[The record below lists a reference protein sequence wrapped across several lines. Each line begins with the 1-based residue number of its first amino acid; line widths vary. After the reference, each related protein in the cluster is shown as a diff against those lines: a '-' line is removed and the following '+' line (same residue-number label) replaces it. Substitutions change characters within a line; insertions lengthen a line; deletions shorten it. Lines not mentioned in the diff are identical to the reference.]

1 MQVYL
6 VGGAVRDTL
15 LGRPVTER
23 DYVVVGAT
31 PNDML
36 AKGFTQVGKDFP
48 VFLHPR
54 TNEEYALA
62 RTERKSG
69 AGYTGFICDASSEV
83 TLEEDL
89 RRRDLTVNAMAQD
102 DSGNIIDP
110 YNGKADLEK
119 RCLRHVS
126 QAFSEDPLRVF
137 RAARFAARYAYLGFY
152 IAEDTIALMTSMA
165 TSGELKALSA
175 ERVWQETKRSL
186 LEQSPEVYFS
196 TLAKSKALPSWF
208 MELTDFIDEAIVL
221 LIKSVAATS
230 RNGSRSNGSSSD
242 GSSSNGDSSSDGDVI
257 IDSKADENVS
267 ADKKEHDDT
276 QILITRFT
284 SLCILLDEQ
293 QAAALCKRLRVPN
306 QVSEIVVLACKFKTL
321 LLGNGIGPATSH
333 RASFTETSITSDAL
347 ITVFNAADAWRR
359 PERFERLLFAI
370 GPAAEAREVKWSAT
384 HGLINKA
391 LAAANQVNVKD
402 IIANGHKGA
411 AIKEALDKEKLQ
423 AIGHAIESGQ
433 VEGAK

>member
-31 PNDML
+31 PDDML

-69 AGYTGFICDASSEV
+69 AGYTGFICDASSNV

-110 YNGKADLEK
+110 YNGKADLEN

-208 MELTDFIDEAIVL
+208 MELSDVIDDAIAL
-221 LIKSVAATS
+221 LVKAVAAT
-230 RNGSRSNGSSSD
+230 NGNGNSNDNGD
-242 GSSSNGDSSSDGDVI
+242 GS

-267 ADKKEHDDT
+267 ADKKEQDDT

-284 SLCILLDEQ
+284 SLCMLLNEQ
-293 QAAALCKRLRVPN
+293 QAASLCKRLRVPN

-321 LLGNGIGPATSH
+321 LLGNIIGSATSH
-333 RASFTETSITSDAL
+333 RASSTETCITSDAL

-359 PERFERLLFAI
+359 AERFERLLFAI
-370 GPAAEAREVKWSAT
+370 GPAAEASGVKWSAT
-384 HGLINKA
+384 HGLINEA

-402 IIANGHKGA
+402 IIAKGHKGA

-423 AIGHAIESGQ
+423 AIGHAIKSVKG
-433 VEGAK
+433 EGAK

>member
-15 LGRPVTER
+15 LGRPVTEC

-31 PNDML
+31 PEDML

-110 YNGKADLEK
+110 YNGKADLK
-119 RCLRHVS
+119 NRCLRHVS

-137 RAARFAARYAYLGFY
+137 RAARFAARYAYLDFY
-152 IAEDTIALMTSMA
+152 IAEDTIALMSSMA
-165 TSGELKALSA
+165 TSGELTALSA
-175 ERVWQETKRSL
+175 ERVWQETKRSF
-186 LEQSPEVYFS
+186 LEQSPQVYFS
-196 TLAKSKALPSWF
+196 TLAKSNALPSWF
-208 MELTDFIDEAIVL
+208 MELNDIIDEAIAL
-221 LIKSVAATS
+221 LVKAVAAT
-230 RNGSRSNGSSSD
+230 NSNGSSNDNGGSSD
-242 GSSSNGDSSSDGDVI
+242 GS
-257 IDSKADENVS
+257 IDTKADENAS
-267 ADKKEHDDT
+267 ADKKEQDDT

-284 SLCILLDEQ
+284 SLCMLLNEQ
-293 QAAALCKRLRVPN
+293 QAASLCKRLRVPN

-321 LLGNGIGPATSH
+321 LLGNSIGSATNH
-333 RASFTETSITSDAL
+333 KASSTETRITSDAL
-347 ITVFNAADAWRR
+347 ITLFNAADAWRR
-359 PERFERLLFAI
+359 AERFERLLFAI
-370 GPAAEAREVKWSAT
+370 GPAAEASGVKWSAT

-402 IIANGHKGA
+402 IIAKGHKGA
-411 AIKEALDKEKLQ
+411 AIKEALDKEKLR
-423 AIGHAIESGQ
+423 AIGHAIEPGEG
-433 VEGAK
+433 EGAK

>member
-69 AGYTGFICDASSEV
+69 AGYTGFICDASSKV

-119 RCLRHVS
+119 TCLRHVS

-165 TSGELKALSA
+165 ESGELKALSA

-208 MELTDFIDEAIVL
+208 MELTDFIDDAIAL
-221 LIKSVAATS
+221 LVKAVAAT
-230 RNGSRSNGSSSD
+230 NGNGNSNDNGD
-242 GSSSNGDSSSDGDVI
+242 GS

-267 ADKKEHDDT
+267 ADKKEQDDT

-284 SLCILLDEQ
+284 SLCMLLNEQ
-293 QAAALCKRLRVPN
+293 QAASLCKRLRVPN

-321 LLGNGIGPATSH
+321 LLGNSIGSATSH
-333 RASFTETSITSDAL
+333 RASSTETCITSDAL

-359 PERFERLLFAI
+359 AERFERLLFAI
-370 GPAAEAREVKWSAT
+370 GPAAEASGVKWSAT

-402 IIANGHKGA
+402 IIAKGHKGA

-423 AIGHAIESGQ
+423 AIGHAIKSVKG
-433 VEGAK
+433 EGAK

>member
-31 PNDML
+31 PDDML

-110 YNGKADLEK
+110 YNGKADLEN

-186 LEQSPEVYFS
+186 LEQSPQVYFS

-208 MELTDFIDEAIVL
+208 MELSDVIDDATAL
-221 LIKSVAATS
+221 LVKAVAAT
-230 RNGSRSNGSSSD
+230 NGNGNSNDNGD
-242 GSSSNGDSSSDGDVI
+242 GS

-267 ADKKEHDDT
+267 ADKKEQDDT

-284 SLCILLDEQ
+284 SLCMLLNEQ
-293 QAAALCKRLRVPN
+293 QAASLCKRLRVPN

-321 LLGNGIGPATSH
+321 LLGNIIGSATRH
-333 RASFTETSITSDAL
+333 RASSTETCITSDAL

-359 PERFERLLFAI
+359 AERFERLLFAI
-370 GPAAEAREVKWSAT
+370 GPAAEASGVKWSAT

-402 IIANGHKGA
+402 IIAKGHKGA

-423 AIGHAIESGQ
+423 AIGHAIKSVKG
-433 VEGAK
+433 EGAK

>member
-31 PNDML
+31 PDDML

-62 RTERKSG
+62 RVERKSG

-83 TLEEDL
+83 TLEDDL

-102 DSGNIIDP
+102 NSGNIIDP
-110 YNGKADLEK
+110 YNGKADLEN

-152 IAEDTIALMTSMA
+152 VAEDTIALMSSMA
-165 TSGELKALSA
+165 TSGELTALSA

-208 MELTDFIDEAIVL
+208 MELSDIIDEAIAL
-221 LIKSVAATS
+221 LVKAVATT
-230 RNGSRSNGSSSD
+230 NSNGSNND
-242 GSSSNGDSSSDGDVI
+242 NGDSSSDDS
-257 IDSKADENVS
+257 IDTRADENVS
-267 ADKKEHDDT
+267 TDKKVQDDI

-284 SLCILLDEQ
+284 SLCISLDEQ
-293 QAAALCKRLRVPN
+293 KAAALCKRLRVPN

-321 LLGNGIGPATSH
+321 LLGNDIGSATNH
-333 RASFTETSITSDAL
+333 KASSTETTNTKTSITPDAL
-347 ITVFNAADAWRR
+347 ITVFNEADAWRR
-359 PERFERLLFAI
+359 AERFERLLVAI
-370 GPAAEAREVKWSAT
+370 GPAAEASGVKWSAM

-391 LAAANQVNVKD
+391 LTAANQVNVKD
-402 IIANGHKGA
+402 IIAKGHKGA
-411 AIKEALDKEKLQ
+411 AIKEALDTEKLK
-423 AIGHAIESGQ
+423 AIVHAVKPGKGNS
-433 VEGAK
+433 AK

>member
-15 LGRPVTER
+15 LGRHVSER

-110 YNGKADLEK
+110 YNGKADLEN

-137 RAARFAARYAYLGFY
+137 RAARFAARYDYLGFY

-165 TSGELKALSA
+165 ESGELKALSA

-208 MELTDFIDEAIVL
+208 MELTDLIDEAMAL
-221 LIKSVAATS
+221 LVNAVAATS
-230 RNGSRSNGSSSD
+230 SND
-242 GSSSNGDSSSDGDVI
+242 SSSNDRSIHNVDVS
-257 IDSKADENVS
+257 IDTKADESTS
-267 ADKKEHDDT
+267 ADKKEQDDT

-284 SLCILLDEQ
+284 SLCMLLNEQ

-306 QVSEIVVLACKFKTL
+306 QVSEIVVLACKLKTL
-321 LLGNGIGPATSH
+321 LLGNSIGSATSH
-333 RASFTETSITSDAL
+333 RVSSSETNITSDAL

-370 GPAAEAREVKWSAT
+370 GPAAEARGVKWSAT

-402 IIANGHKGA
+402 IIAKGHKGA

-423 AIGHAIESGQ
+423 AISDAIEADKDNK
-433 VEGAK
+433 AK

>member
-31 PNDML
+31 PDDML

-54 TNEEYALA
+54 TNDEYALA

-110 YNGKADLEK
+110 YNGKADLEN

-208 MELTDFIDEAIVL
+208 MELSDVIDDAIAL
-221 LIKSVAATS
+221 LVKAVAAT
-230 RNGSRSNGSSSD
+230 NSNGNSNDNGD
-242 GSSSNGDSSSDGDVI
+242 GS

-267 ADKKEHDDT
+267 TDKKEQDDT

-284 SLCILLDEQ
+284 SLCMLLNDQ
-293 QAAALCKRLRVPN
+293 QAASLCKRLRVPN

-321 LLGNGIGPATSH
+321 LLGNSIGSATSH
-333 RASFTETSITSDAL
+333 RTSSTETRITSDTL

-359 PERFERLLFAI
+359 AERFERLLFAI
-370 GPAAEAREVKWSAT
+370 GPAAEASGVRWSAT

-402 IIANGHKGA
+402 IIAKGHKGA
-411 AIKEALDKEKLQ
+411 AIKEALDKEKLR
-423 AIGHAIESGQ
+423 AIGHAIESVKGEG
-433 VEGAK
+433 EGAK

>member
-31 PNDML
+31 PDDML

-110 YNGKADLEK
+110 YNGKADLEN

-137 RAARFAARYAYLGFY
+137 RAARFAARYAYLDFY

-208 MELTDFIDEAIVL
+208 MELSDVIDDAIAL
-221 LIKSVAATS
+221 LVKAVAAT
-230 RNGSRSNGSSSD
+230 NGNGNSNDNGD
-242 GSSSNGDSSSDGDVI
+242 GS

-267 ADKKEHDDT
+267 ADKKEQDDT

-284 SLCILLDEQ
+284 SLCMLLNEQ
-293 QAAALCKRLRVPN
+293 QAASLCKRLRVPN

-321 LLGNGIGPATSH
+321 LLGNIIGSATSH
-333 RASFTETSITSDAL
+333 RASSTETCITSDAL

-359 PERFERLLFAI
+359 AERFERLLFAI
-370 GPAAEAREVKWSAT
+370 GPAAEASGVKWSAT

-402 IIANGHKGA
+402 IIAKGHKGA

-423 AIGHAIESGQ
+423 AIGHAIKSVKG
-433 VEGAK
+433 EGAK

>member
-31 PNDML
+31 PDDML

-89 RRRDLTVNAMAQD
+89 RRRDLTVNAIAQD

-110 YNGKADLEK
+110 YNGKADLEN

-208 MELTDFIDEAIVL
+208 MELSDVIDDAIAL
-221 LIKSVAATS
+221 LVKAVAAT
-230 RNGSRSNGSSSD
+230 NGNGNSNDNGD
-242 GSSSNGDSSSDGDVI
+242 GS

-267 ADKKEHDDT
+267 ADKKEQDDT

-284 SLCILLDEQ
+284 SLCMLLNEQ
-293 QAAALCKRLRVPN
+293 QAASLCKRLRVPN

-321 LLGNGIGPATSH
+321 LLGNIIGSATSH
-333 RASFTETSITSDAL
+333 RASSTETCITSDAL

-359 PERFERLLFAI
+359 AERFERLLFAI
-370 GPAAEAREVKWSAT
+370 GPAAEASGVKWSAT

-402 IIANGHKGA
+402 IIAKGHKGA

-423 AIGHAIESGQ
+423 AIGHAIKSVKG
-433 VEGAK
+433 EGAK

>member
-15 LGRPVTER
+15 LGRHVSER

-110 YNGKADLEK
+110 YNGKADLEN

-152 IAEDTIALMTSMA
+152 IAEDTIALMSSMA
-165 TSGELKALSA
+165 ESGELKALSA

-196 TLAKSKALPSWF
+196 TLTKSKALPSWF
-208 MELTDFIDEAIVL
+208 MELTDLIDEAMAL
-221 LIKSVAATS
+221 LVNAVVATS
-230 RNGSRSNGSSSD
+230 SNDSSINDRSNH
-242 GSSSNGDSSSDGDVI
+242 NVDVS
-257 IDSKADENVS
+257 IDTKADESTS
-267 ADKKEHDDT
+267 ADKKEQDDT
-276 QILITRFT
+276 QVLITRFT
-284 SLCILLDEQ
+284 SLCIVLDEQ
-293 QAAALCKRLRVPN
+293 QAGALCKRLRVPN

-359 PERFERLLFAI
+359 PERFERLLFAM
-370 GPAAEAREVKWSAT
+370 GPAAEARGVKWST
-384 HGLINKA
+384 KHSLINKA

-402 IIANGHKGA
+402 IIAKGHKGA

-423 AIGHAIESGQ
+423 AISDAIEADKDNK
-433 VEGAK
+433 AK

>member
-31 PNDML
+31 PDDML

-110 YNGKADLEK
+110 YNGKADLEN

-208 MELTDFIDEAIVL
+208 MELSDVIDDAIAL
-221 LIKSVAATS
+221 LVKAVAAT
-230 RNGSRSNGSSSD
+230 NGNGNSNDNGD
-242 GSSSNGDSSSDGDVI
+242 GS

-267 ADKKEHDDT
+267 ADKKEQDDT

-284 SLCILLDEQ
+284 SLCMLLNEQ
-293 QAAALCKRLRVPN
+293 QAASLCKRLRVPN

-321 LLGNGIGPATSH
+321 LLGNIIGSATSH
-333 RASFTETSITSDAL
+333 RASSTETCITSDAL

-359 PERFERLLFAI
+359 AERFERLLFAI
-370 GPAAEAREVKWSAT
+370 GPAAEASGVKWSAT

-402 IIANGHKGA
+402 IIAKGHKGA

-423 AIGHAIESGQ
+423 AIGHAIKSVKG
-433 VEGAK
+433 EGAK

>member
-62 RTERKSG
+62 RVERKSG
-69 AGYTGFICDASSEV
+69 AGYTGFVCDASSNV

-110 YNGKADLEK
+110 YNGKADLEN

-152 IAEDTIALMTSMA
+152 IAKDTFDLMTSMA
-165 TSGELKALSA
+165 KSGELNALSA

-186 LEQSPEVYFS
+186 LEPSPEVYFA
-196 TLAKSKALPSWF
+196 TLAKCKALPSWF
-208 MELTDFIDEAIVL
+208 IELSDIIDDAIVL
-221 LIKSVAATS
+221 LVKAVAAT
-230 RNGSRSNGSSSD
+230 NSNGNSND
-242 GSSSNGDSSSDGDVI
+242 NGDSSSDGS

-267 ADKKEHDDT
+267 ADKKEQDDT

-284 SLCILLDEQ
+284 SLCMLLNEQ

-306 QVSEIVVLACKFKTL
+306 EVSEIVVLACKFKTL
-321 LLGNGIGPATSH
+321 LVGNGIGFATSH
-333 RASFTETSITSDAL
+333 RASSTETTTTETSITPDAL
-347 ITVFNAADAWRR
+347 FTVFNGADAWRR
-359 PERFERLLFAI
+359 AERFERLLFAI
-370 GPAAEAREVKWSAT
+370 GPAAEARGVKWSAT
-384 HGLINKA
+384 HSLINKA

-402 IIANGHKGA
+402 IIAKGHKGA

-423 AIGHAIESGQ
+423 AISHAIESEQG
-433 VEGAK
+433 EGDK

>member
-31 PNDML
+31 PDDML

-110 YNGKADLEK
+110 YNGKADLEN

-186 LEQSPEVYFS
+186 LEQSPQVYFS

-208 MELTDFIDEAIVL
+208 MELSDVIDDAIAL
-221 LIKSVAATS
+221 LVKAVAAT
-230 RNGSRSNGSSSD
+230 NGNGNSNDNGD
-242 GSSSNGDSSSDGDVI
+242 GS

-267 ADKKEHDDT
+267 ADKKEQDDT

-284 SLCILLDEQ
+284 SLCMLLNEQ
-293 QAAALCKRLRVPN
+293 QAASLCKRLRVPN

-321 LLGNGIGPATSH
+321 LLGNIIGSATSH
-333 RASFTETSITSDAL
+333 RASSTETCITSDAL

-359 PERFERLLFAI
+359 AERFERLLFAI
-370 GPAAEAREVKWSAT
+370 GPAAEASGVKWSAT

-402 IIANGHKGA
+402 IIAKGHKGA

-423 AIGHAIESGQ
+423 AIGHAIKSVKG
-433 VEGAK
+433 EGAK

>member
-31 PNDML
+31 PDDML

-110 YNGKADLEK
+110 YNGKADLEN

-186 LEQSPEVYFS
+186 LEQSPQVYFS

-208 MELTDFIDEAIVL
+208 MELSDVIDDAIAL
-221 LIKSVAATS
+221 LVKAVAAT
-230 RNGSRSNGSSSD
+230 NGNGNSNDNGD
-242 GSSSNGDSSSDGDVI
+242 GS

-267 ADKKEHDDT
+267 ADKKEQDDT

-284 SLCILLDEQ
+284 SLSMLLNEQ
-293 QAAALCKRLRVPN
+293 QAASLCKRLRVPN

-321 LLGNGIGPATSH
+321 LLGNSIGSATSH
-333 RASFTETSITSDAL
+333 RASSTETRITSDAL

-359 PERFERLLFAI
+359 AERFERLLFAI
-370 GPAAEAREVKWSAT
+370 GPAAEASGVKWSAT

-402 IIANGHKGA
+402 IIAKGHKGA
-411 AIKEALDKEKLQ
+411 AIKEALDKEKLR

-433 VEGAK
+433 GEGAK

>member
-31 PNDML
+31 PDDML

-89 RRRDLTVNAMAQD
+89 RRRDLTVNAIAQD

-110 YNGKADLEK
+110 YNGKADLEN

-137 RAARFAARYAYLGFY
+137 RAARFAARYAYLDFY

-208 MELTDFIDEAIVL
+208 MELSDVIDDAIAL
-221 LIKSVAATS
+221 LVKAVAAT
-230 RNGSRSNGSSSD
+230 NGNGNSNDNGD
-242 GSSSNGDSSSDGDVI
+242 GS

-267 ADKKEHDDT
+267 ADKKEQDDT

-284 SLCILLDEQ
+284 SLCMLLNEQ
-293 QAAALCKRLRVPN
+293 QAASLCKRLRVPN

-321 LLGNGIGPATSH
+321 LLGNSIGSATSH
-333 RASFTETSITSDAL
+333 RASSTETCITSDAL

-359 PERFERLLFAI
+359 AERFERLLFAI
-370 GPAAEAREVKWSAT
+370 GPAAEASGVKWSAT

-402 IIANGHKGA
+402 IIAKGHKGA

-423 AIGHAIESGQ
+423 AIGHAIKSVKG
-433 VEGAK
+433 EGAK

>member
-31 PNDML
+31 PDDML

-83 TLEEDL
+83 KLEEDL

-110 YNGKADLEK
+110 YNGKADLEN

-208 MELTDFIDEAIVL
+208 MELSDVIDDAIAL
-221 LIKSVAATS
+221 LVKAVAAT
-230 RNGSRSNGSSSD
+230 NGNGNSNDNGD
-242 GSSSNGDSSSDGDVI
+242 GS

-267 ADKKEHDDT
+267 ADKKEQDDT

-284 SLCILLDEQ
+284 SLCMLLNEQ
-293 QAAALCKRLRVPN
+293 QAASLCKRLRVPN

-321 LLGNGIGPATSH
+321 LLGNIIGSATSH
-333 RASFTETSITSDAL
+333 RASSTETCITSDAL

-359 PERFERLLFAI
+359 AERFERLLFAI
-370 GPAAEAREVKWSAT
+370 GPAAEASGVKWSAT

-402 IIANGHKGA
+402 IIAKGHKGA

-423 AIGHAIESGQ
+423 AIGHAIKSVKG
-433 VEGAK
+433 EGAK

>member
-69 AGYTGFICDASSEV
+69 AGYTGFICDASSKV

-102 DSGNIIDP
+102 DSDNIIDP
-110 YNGKADLEK
+110 YNGKADLEN

-165 TSGELKALSA
+165 ESGELKALSA

-208 MELTDFIDEAIVL
+208 MELTDFIDEAIEL
-221 LIKSVAATS
+221 LVKAVAATS
-230 RNGSRSNGSSSD
+230 SNGSSSD
-242 GSSSNGDSSSDGDVI
+242 GSSSDGDSSSDDSI
-257 IDSKADENVS
+257 DSLDSKADENGS
-267 ADKKEHDDT
+267 ACKREQDDT

-284 SLCILLDEQ
+284 SLCILLNEQ

-321 LLGNGIGPATSH
+321 LLVNGIGSATSH
-333 RASFTETSITSDAL
+333 RASSTETSITTDAL
-347 ITVFNAADAWRR
+347 FTVFNAADAWRR

-370 GPAAEAREVKWSAT
+370 GPAAEARGVKWSAT

-391 LAAANQVNVKD
+391 LAAANQVSVKD
-402 IIANGHKGA
+402 IIAKGHKGA

-433 VEGAK
+433 GEGAK

>member
-31 PNDML
+31 PDDML

-69 AGYTGFICDASSEV
+69 AGYTGFICDASSNV

-110 YNGKADLEK
+110 YNGKADLEN

-208 MELTDFIDEAIVL
+208 MELSDVIDDAIAL
-221 LIKSVAATS
+221 LVKAVAAT
-230 RNGSRSNGSSSD
+230 NGNGNSNDNGD
-242 GSSSNGDSSSDGDVI
+242 GS

-267 ADKKEHDDT
+267 ADKKEQDDT

-284 SLCILLDEQ
+284 SLCMLLNEQ
-293 QAAALCKRLRVPN
+293 QAASLCKRLRVPN

-321 LLGNGIGPATSH
+321 LLGNIIGSATSH
-333 RASFTETSITSDAL
+333 RASSTETCITSDAL

-359 PERFERLLFAI
+359 AERFERLLFAI
-370 GPAAEAREVKWSAT
+370 GPAAEASGVKWSAT
-384 HGLINKA
+384 HGLINEA

-402 IIANGHKGA
+402 IIAKGHKGA

-433 VEGAK
+433 GEGAE

>member
-31 PNDML
+31 PDDML

-110 YNGKADLEK
+110 YNGKADLEN

-137 RAARFAARYAYLGFY
+137 RAARFAARYAYLAFY
-152 IAEDTIALMTSMA
+152 IAEDTIALMTLMA

-186 LEQSPEVYFS
+186 LEQSPGVYFS

-208 MELTDFIDEAIVL
+208 MELSDVIDDAIAL
-221 LIKSVAATS
+221 LVKAVAAT
-230 RNGSRSNGSSSD
+230 NGNGNSNDNDD
-242 GSSSNGDSSSDGDVI
+242 GS

-267 ADKKEHDDT
+267 ADKKEQDDT

-284 SLCILLDEQ
+284 SLCMLLNEQ
-293 QAAALCKRLRVPN
+293 QAASLCKRLRVPN

-321 LLGNGIGPATSH
+321 LLGNIIGSATSH
-333 RASFTETSITSDAL
+333 RASSTETCITSDAL

-359 PERFERLLFAI
+359 AERFERLLFAI
-370 GPAAEAREVKWSAT
+370 GPAAEASGVKWSAT

-402 IIANGHKGA
+402 IIAKGHKGA

-423 AIGHAIESGQ
+423 AIGHAIKSVKG
-433 VEGAK
+433 EGAK

>member
-62 RTERKSG
+62 RVERKSG
-69 AGYTGFICDASSEV
+69 AGYTGFVCDASSNV

-110 YNGKADLEK
+110 YNGKADLEN

-152 IAEDTIALMTSMA
+152 IAKDTFDLMTSMA
-165 TSGELKALSA
+165 KSGELNALSA

-186 LEQSPEVYFS
+186 LEPSPEVYFA
-196 TLAKSKALPSWF
+196 TLAKCKALPSWF
-208 MELTDFIDEAIVL
+208 IELSDIIDDAIVL
-221 LIKSVAATS
+221 LVKAVAAT
-230 RNGSRSNGSSSD
+230 NSNGNSND
-242 GSSSNGDSSSDGDVI
+242 NGDSSSDGS

-267 ADKKEHDDT
+267 ADKKEQDDT

-284 SLCILLDEQ
+284 SLCMLLNEQ

-306 QVSEIVVLACKFKTL
+306 EVSEIVVLACKFKTL
-321 LLGNGIGPATSH
+321 LVGNGISFATSH
-333 RASFTETSITSDAL
+333 RASSTETTTTETSITPDAL
-347 ITVFNAADAWRR
+347 FTVFNGADAWRR
-359 PERFERLLFAI
+359 AERFERLLFAI
-370 GPAAEAREVKWSAT
+370 GPAAEARGVKWSAT
-384 HGLINKA
+384 HSLINKA

-402 IIANGHKGA
+402 IIAKGHKGA

-423 AIGHAIESGQ
+423 AISHAIESEQG
-433 VEGAK
+433 EGDK

>member
-31 PNDML
+31 PDDML

-89 RRRDLTVNAMAQD
+89 RRRDLTVNAIAQD

-110 YNGKADLEK
+110 YNGKADLEN

-137 RAARFAARYAYLGFY
+137 RAARFAARYAYLDFY

-208 MELTDFIDEAIVL
+208 MELSDVIDDAIAL
-221 LIKSVAATS
+221 LVKAVAAT
-230 RNGSRSNGSSSD
+230 NGNGNSNDNGD
-242 GSSSNGDSSSDGDVI
+242 GS

-267 ADKKEHDDT
+267 ADKKEQDDT

-284 SLCILLDEQ
+284 SLCMLLNEQ
-293 QAAALCKRLRVPN
+293 QAASLCKRLRVPN

-321 LLGNGIGPATSH
+321 LLGNIIGSATSH
-333 RASFTETSITSDAL
+333 RASSTETCITSDAL

-359 PERFERLLFAI
+359 AERFERLLFAI
-370 GPAAEAREVKWSAT
+370 GPAAEASGVKWSAT

-402 IIANGHKGA
+402 IIAKGHKGA

-423 AIGHAIESGQ
+423 AIGHAIKSVKG
-433 VEGAK
+433 EGAK

>member
-15 LGRPVTER
+15 LRRPVTER

-62 RTERKSG
+62 RVERKSG
-69 AGYTGFICDASSEV
+69 AGYTGFVCDASSNV

-110 YNGKADLEK
+110 YNGKADLEN

-152 IAEDTIALMTSMA
+152 IAKDTFDLMTSMA
-165 TSGELKALSA
+165 KSGELNALSA

-186 LEQSPEVYFS
+186 LEPSPEVYFA
-196 TLAKSKALPSWF
+196 TLAKCKALPSWF
-208 MELTDFIDEAIVL
+208 IELSDIIDDAIVFLVKAVTATNSVVSSDASGEAIGNTNRDV
-221 LIKSVAATS
+221 
-230 RNGSRSNGSSSD
+230 SSTLS
-242 GSSSNGDSSSDGDVI
+242 
-257 IDSKADENVS
+257 IDNTVFT
-267 ADKKEHDDT
+267 DKPEQNNT

-284 SLCILLDEQ
+284 SLCMLLNEQ

-306 QVSEIVVLACKFKTL
+306 EVSEIVVLACKFKTL
-321 LLGNGIGPATSH
+321 LVGNGIGFATGH
-333 RASFTETSITSDAL
+333 RASSTETTTTETSITPDAL
-347 ITVFNAADAWRR
+347 FTVFNGADAWRR

-370 GPAAEAREVKWSAT
+370 GPAAEARGVKWSAT
-384 HGLINKA
+384 HSLINKA

-402 IIANGHKGA
+402 IIAKGHKGA

-423 AIGHAIESGQ
+423 AISHAIESDQG
-433 VEGAK
+433 EGDK

>member
-31 PNDML
+31 PDDML

-110 YNGKADLEK
+110 YNGKADLEN

-137 RAARFAARYAYLGFY
+137 RAARFAARYAYLDFY

-208 MELTDFIDEAIVL
+208 MELSDVIDDAIAL
-221 LIKSVAATS
+221 LVKAVAAT
-230 RNGSRSNGSSSD
+230 NGNGNSNDNGD
-242 GSSSNGDSSSDGDVI
+242 GS

-267 ADKKEHDDT
+267 ADKKGLYLE
-276 QILITRFT
+276 
-284 SLCILLDEQ
+284 
-293 QAAALCKRLRVPN
+293 
-306 QVSEIVVLACKFKTL
+306 
-321 LLGNGIGPATSH
+321 
-333 RASFTETSITSDAL
+333 
-347 ITVFNAADAWRR
+347 R
-359 PERFERLLFAI
+359 PY
-370 GPAAEAREVKWSAT
+370 S
-384 HGLINKA
+384 
-391 LAAANQVNVKD
+391 
-402 IIANGHKGA
+402 
-411 AIKEALDKEKLQ
+411 
-423 AIGHAIESGQ
+423 
-433 VEGAK
+433 

>member
-15 LGRPVTER
+15 LGRHVSER

-102 DSGNIIDP
+102 DLGNIIDP
-110 YNGKADLEK
+110 YNGKADLEN

-152 IAEDTIALMTSMA
+152 IAEDTIALMSSMA
-165 TSGELKALSA
+165 ESGELKALSA

-196 TLAKSKALPSWF
+196 TLTNSKALPSWF
-208 MELTDFIDEAIVL
+208 MELTDLIDEAMAL
-221 LIKSVAATS
+221 LVNAVAATS
-230 RNGSRSNGSSSD
+230 SND
-242 GSSSNGDSSSDGDVI
+242 SSSNDRSIHNVDVS
-257 IDSKADENVS
+257 IDTKADESTS
-267 ADKKEHDDT
+267 ADKKEQDDT

-284 SLCILLDEQ
+284 SLCIVLDEQ
-293 QAAALCKRLRVPN
+293 QAGALCKRLRVPN
-306 QVSEIVVLACKFKTL
+306 QVSEIAVLACKCKL
-321 LLGNGIGPATSH
+321 LLLDNNIDSAPSH
-333 RASFTETSITSDAL
+333 SASSTEMSFAKSSLHPEAL
-347 ITVFNAADAWRR
+347 FSVFNAADAWRR
-359 PERFERLLFAI
+359 PERFERLLFAM
-370 GPAAEAREVKWSAT
+370 GPAAEARGIKWST
-384 HGLINKA
+384 KHGLINKA

-402 IIANGHKGA
+402 IIAKGHKGA
-411 AIKEALDKEKLQ
+411 AIKEVLDKEKLQ
-423 AIGHAIESGQ
+423 AISNAINADKDNK
-433 VEGAK
+433 AK

>member
-31 PNDML
+31 PDDML

-48 VFLHPR
+48 VFLHPC

-62 RTERKSG
+62 RVERKSG
-69 AGYTGFICDASSEV
+69 AGYTGFVCDASSNV

-102 DSGNIIDP
+102 DSGKIIDP
-110 YNGKADLEK
+110 YNGKADLER

-137 RAARFAARYAYLGFY
+137 RAARFAARYAYLDFF
-152 IAEDTIALMTSMA
+152 IAEDTIALMSSMA
-165 TSGELKALSA
+165 ESGELKALSA

-208 MELTDFIDEAIVL
+208 MEL
-221 LIKSVAATS
+221 
-230 RNGSRSNGSSSD
+230 SD
-242 GSSSNGDSSSDGDVI
+242 I
-257 IDSKADENVS
+257 IDNAIEFLVKAVS
-267 ADKKEHDDT
+267 ATNSDVSSEVSRDTSGKAIGDTIPDASSTVSIDNTVFTDKLEHNNT

-284 SLCILLDEQ
+284 SLCMLLNEQ
-293 QAAALCKRLRVPN
+293 QAAALCKRLKVPN
-306 QVSEIVVLACKFKTL
+306 QVSEIVVLACKFKHL
-321 LLGNGIGPATSH
+321 LLGSSAAISD
-333 RASFTETSITSDAL
+333 RASATETITTETSITPDAL
-347 ITVFNAADAWRR
+347 FTVFNAADAWRR
-359 PERFERLLFAI
+359 PERFQLLLFAI
-370 GPAAEAREVKWSAT
+370 GPAAEARGVKWSTT
-384 HGLINKA
+384 HSLINRA
-391 LAAANQVNVKD
+391 LAAANQINVKD
-402 IIANGHKGA
+402 IIAKGHKGA

-423 AIGHAIESGQ
+423 AIGYAIKSGQ
-433 VEGAK
+433 GEGAE